1 MTDSPNLTQLI
12 TDWQQGD
19 EEALEELTPHIYEE
33 VRPHRSEPENSPVS
47 RGRSMSSPYAKAI
60 LLTLLAVA
68 APALAQTNV
77 LDGANAVRTVE
88 LVRSWR
94 NDTSE
99 FLIELG
105 AIESPSG
112 EEHERAA
119 RVALEMQRIG
129 LSDVRITDAPNVIG
143 RIPGQSGAATVFV
156 STLDDLKTVAEH
168 QRTRAKAPTIEGDR
182 VVGPGTNTSSTTAA
196 MLTGA
201 RALVEA
207 GVEPRH
213 DLVFAAVAQEETG
226 LVGMRELYDEFEGRA
241 REYIDVLGDG
251 RRISY
256 GALGIHWWKVV
267 ATGPSGHTLRGGL
280 PNINLGIARAV
291 DRILGLSQ
299 PEQFADRTTRINI
312 AMLQSGSV
320 FNHKPP
326 EGWFSLDI
334 RSLDADVIASIEE
347 DVRKILDDVAAE
359 TEISFRLEPENLTP
373 GGQIDGARESD
384 LVRWSG
390 HVAERLGFEPS
401 FSDTGSANLNVAI
414 AAGTPA
420 IGLGGSR
427 GGDRGYPGEW
437 TDINAMMRAAEHVA
451 LLAIALGSETSAP

>member
-1 MTDSPNLTQLI
+1 MFRPYTTAIPLV
-12 TDWQQGD
+12 
-19 EEALEELTPHIYEE
+19 ALAPW
-33 VRPHRSEPENSPVS
+33 
-47 RGRSMSSPYAKAI
+47 
-60 LLTLLAVA
+60 
-68 APALAQTNV
+68 APALAQENV
-77 LDGANAVRTVE
+77 LDGADAARSIE

-94 NDTSE
+94 DDTSK
-99 FLIELG
+99 FLIEIG

-119 RVALEMQRIG
+119 RVAEEMRRIG
-129 LSDVRITDAPNVIG
+129 LSDVWITDAPNVIG
-143 RIPGQSGAATVFV
+143 RIPGRSGAATVFV
-156 STLDDLKTVAEH
+156 STLDDLRTVVEH
-168 QRTRAKAPTIEGDR
+168 QRARGGPPTIEGDR
-182 VVGPGTNTSSTTAA
+182 IVGPGTNTSSTTAA
-196 MLTGA
+196 MLTAA
-201 RALVEA
+201 RALVEVGIQPA
-207 GVEPRH
+207 H

-226 LVGMRELYDEFEGRA
+226 LVGMRELYDEFEGNA

-256 GALGIHWWKVV
+256 GALGIHWWKVI
-267 ATGPSGHTLRGGL
+267 ATGPPGHTLRGGL

-291 DRILGLSQ
+291 DRILGLPQ
-299 PEQFADRTTRINI
+299 PEQFADRTTRINV

-334 RSLDADVIASIEE
+334 RSLDAEIIASIEE

-359 TEISFRLEPENLTP
+359 TEISLRLEPENLTP

-390 HVAERLGFEPS
+390 HVAGRLGFEPS
-401 FSDTGSANLNVAI
+401 FSNTGSANLNIAI

-437 TDINAMMRAAEHVA
+437 TDIDAMMNTAEHVA
-451 LLAIALGSETSAP
+451 LLAIALGSETPAP

>member
-1 MTDSPNLTQLI
+1 MLNPYS
-12 TDWQQGD
+12 
-19 EEALEELTPHIYEE
+19 AA
-33 VRPHRSEPENSPVS
+33 VS
-47 RGRSMSSPYAKAI
+47 
-60 LLTLLAVA
+60 LLALA
-68 APALAQTNV
+68 LCAPSFAQDNV
-77 LDGANAVRTVE
+77 LDGADAVRSVK
-88 LVRSWR
+88 LVRAWR
-94 NDTSE
+94 EETSE
-99 FLIELG
+99 FLVELG
-105 AIESPSG
+105 AVESPSG

-119 RVALEMQRIG
+119 RVAEEMRRIG
-129 LSDVRITDAPNVIG
+129 LVDVRIMDSPNVIG
-143 RIPGQSGAATVFV
+143 RIPGRSDAATVFV
-156 STLDDLKTVAEH
+156 STLDDLKTVVEH
-168 QRTRAKAPTIEGDR
+168 QRARGSRPSIEGDR

-196 MLTGA
+196 MLTAA
-201 RALVEA
+201 RALVEV
-207 GVEPRH
+207 GIRPEH

-226 LVGMRELYDEFEGRA
+226 LVGMRDLYDEYEGTA

-267 ATGPSGHTLRGGL
+267 ASGPPGHTLRGGL

-291 DRILGLSQ
+291 DRILGLPQ
-299 PEQFADRTTRINI
+299 PQQFADRTTRINV

-334 RSLDADVIASIEE
+334 RSLDADIIASIEN
-347 DVRKILDDVAAE
+347 DVGKILDDVAAE
-359 TEISFRLEPENLTP
+359 TGISFRLEPENLVP

-401 FSDTGSANLNVAI
+401 FSNTGSANLNIAI

-451 LLAIALGSETSAP
+451 LLAIALGSESPAP

>member
-1 MTDSPNLTQLI
+1 MKQI
-12 TDWQQGD
+12 
-19 EEALEELTPHIYEE
+19 A
-33 VRPHRSEPENSPVS
+33 NS
-47 RGRSMSSPYAKAI
+47 RE
-60 LLTLLAVA
+60 LLARLTEVEPMCGRFTKA
-68 APALAQTNV
+68 VPLIALALCVPATAQDNV
-77 LDGANAVRTVE
+77 LDGGDALRSME

-94 NDTSE
+94 QYASE

-119 RVALEMQRIG
+119 RVAEEMRRIG
-129 LSDVRITDAPNVIG
+129 LSGVRITDSPNVIG
-143 RIPGQSGAATVFV
+143 RIPGRSGAATVFV
-156 STLDDLKTVAEH
+156 STLDDLKTVVDH
-168 QRTRAKAPTIEGDR
+168 QRARGVPPTIEGDR

-201 RALVEA
+201 RALIEVGIQPE
-207 GVEPRH
+207 H
-213 DLVFAAVAQEETG
+213 DIVFAAVAQEETG
-226 LVGMRELYDEFEGRA
+226 LDGMRDLYNEFEGNA

-256 GALGIHWWKVV
+256 GALGIHWWKVI
-267 ATGPSGHTLRGGL
+267 ATGPPGHTLRGGL

-291 DRILGLSQ
+291 DRILGLPQ

-312 AMLQSGSV
+312 AMLQSGTV

-334 RSLDADVIASIEE
+334 RSLDAEIIASIEA
-347 DVRKILDDVAAE
+347 DVQKILDDVAAE
-359 TEISFRLEPENLTP
+359 TGIALRLEAENLTP

-401 FSDTGSANLNVAI
+401 FSNTGSANLNIAI

-427 GGDRGYPGEW
+427 GGERGYPGEW
-437 TDINAMMRAAEHVA
+437 TDINAMMHTAEHVA
-451 LLAIALGSETSAP
+451 LLAIALGSETPAP

>member
-1 MTDSPNLTQLI
+1 MPSL
-12 TDWQQGD
+12 
-19 EEALEELTPHIYEE
+19 
-33 VRPHRSEPENSPVS
+33 
-47 RGRSMSSPYAKAI
+47 YAKTMPLIA
-60 LLTLLAVA
+60 LALC
-68 APALAQTNV
+68 APALAQNNV
-77 LDGANAVRTVE
+77 LDGADAARSVE

-94 NDTSE
+94 NDTSK
-99 FLIELG
+99 LLVELG

-119 RVALEMQRIG
+119 RVAEEMRRIG

-143 RIPGQSGAATVFV
+143 RIPGRSGEATVFV
-156 STLDDLKTVAEH
+156 STLDDLRTVVEH
-168 QRTRAKAPTIEGDR
+168 QRARGGPPTIEGDR

-196 MLTGA
+196 MLTAA
-201 RALVEA
+201 RAVVEV
-207 GVEPRH
+207 GIEPLH
-213 DLVFAAVAQEETG
+213 DLVFAAVAQEEMG
-226 LVGMRELYDEFEGRA
+226 LVGMRELYDEFEGTA

-256 GALGIHWWKVV
+256 GALGIHWWKVI
-267 ATGPSGHTLRGGL
+267 ATGPPGHTLRGGL
-280 PNINLGIARAV
+280 PNVNLGIARAV
-291 DRILGLSQ
+291 DRILGLPQ
-299 PEQFADRTTRINI
+299 PELFADRTTRINI

-334 RSLDADVIASIEE
+334 RSLDAAIIASIED
-347 DVRKILDDVAAE
+347 DVRMILDDVAAE
-359 TEISFRLEPENLTP
+359 TETSFRLEPENLTP

-401 FSDTGSANLNVAI
+401 FSNTGSANLNIAI

-437 TDINAMMRAAEHVA
+437 TDINAMMHTAEHVA
-451 LLAIALGSETSAP
+451 LLAIALGSETPAP

>member
-1 MTDSPNLTQLI
+1 MGSRYTFAVPLI
-12 TDWQQGD
+12 
-19 EEALEELTPHIYEE
+19 
-33 VRPHRSEPENSPVS
+33 
-47 RGRSMSSPYAKAI
+47 
-60 LLTLLAVA
+60 
-68 APALAQTNV
+68 ALALCAQAIAQDSV
-77 LDGANAVRTVE
+77 LDGADATRAVT

-94 NDTSE
+94 NETST
-99 FLIELG
+99 FLVELG

-119 RVALEMQRIG
+119 RVAEEMRRIG
-129 LSDVRITDAPNVIG
+129 LSDVRITDSPNVIG
-143 RIPGQSGAATVFV
+143 RIPGRSGEATIFV
-156 STLDDLKTVAEH
+156 STLDDLKTVVDH
-168 QRTRAKAPTIEGDR
+168 QRARGKPPTIEGDL

-201 RALVEA
+201 RALVQVGIQPE
-207 GVEPRH
+207 H
-213 DLVFAAVAQEETG
+213 DIVFAAVAQEETG
-226 LVGMRELYDEFEGRA
+226 LDGMRDLYDEFEGTA

-267 ATGPSGHTLRGGL
+267 ATGPPGHTLRGGL

-291 DRILGLSQ
+291 DRILGLPQ
-299 PEQFADRTTRINI
+299 PEQFADRTTRINV
-312 AMLQSGSV
+312 AMLQSGTV

-334 RSLDADVIASIEE
+334 RSLDAEIIQSIEA
-347 DVRKILDDVAAE
+347 DVQKILDDVAAE
-359 TEISFRLEPENLTP
+359 TGIALRLEAENLTP
-373 GGQIDGARESD
+373 GGQVDGARESD

-401 FSDTGSANLNVAI
+401 FSNTGSANLNIAI

-427 GGDRGYPGEW
+427 GGERGYPGEW
-437 TDINAMMRAAEHVA
+437 TDINAMMQAAEHVA
-451 LLAIALGSETSAP
+451 LLAIALGSETPAP

>member
-1 MTDSPNLTQLI
+1 MGSRYTFAVPLI
-12 TDWQQGD
+12 
-19 EEALEELTPHIYEE
+19 A
-33 VRPHRSEPENSPVS
+33 
-47 RGRSMSSPYAKAI
+47 
-60 LLTLLAVA
+60 LTLC
-68 APALAQTNV
+68 AQAIAQDSV
-77 LDGANAVRTVE
+77 LDGADATRAVT

-94 NDTSE
+94 NETST
-99 FLIELG
+99 FLVELG

-119 RVALEMQRIG
+119 RVAEEMRRIG
-129 LSDVRITDAPNVIG
+129 LSDVRITDSPNVIG
-143 RIPGQSGAATVFV
+143 RIPGRSGEATIFV
-156 STLDDLKTVAEH
+156 STLDDLKTVVDH
-168 QRTRAKAPTIEGDR
+168 QRARGKPPTIEGDL

-201 RALVEA
+201 RALVQVGIQPE
-207 GVEPRH
+207 H
-213 DLVFAAVAQEETG
+213 DIVFAAVAQEETG
-226 LVGMRELYDEFEGRA
+226 LDGMRDLYDEFEGTA

-267 ATGPSGHTLRGGL
+267 ATGPPGHTLRGGL

-291 DRILGLSQ
+291 DRILGLPQ
-299 PEQFADRTTRINI
+299 PEQFADRTTRINV
-312 AMLQSGSV
+312 AMLQSGTV

-334 RSLDADVIASIEE
+334 RSLDAEIIQSIEA
-347 DVRKILDDVAAE
+347 DVQKILDDVAAE
-359 TEISFRLEPENLTP
+359 TGIALRLEAENLTP

-401 FSDTGSANLNVAI
+401 FSNTGSANLNIAI

-427 GGDRGYPGEW
+427 GGERGYPGEW
-437 TDINAMMRAAEHVA
+437 TDINAMMQAAEHVA
-451 LLAIALGSETSAP
+451 LLAIALGSETPAP